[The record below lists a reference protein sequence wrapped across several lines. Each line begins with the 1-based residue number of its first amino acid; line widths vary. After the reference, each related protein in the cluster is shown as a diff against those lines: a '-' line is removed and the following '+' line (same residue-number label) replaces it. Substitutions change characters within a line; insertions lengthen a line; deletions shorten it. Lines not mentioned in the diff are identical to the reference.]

1 MFQSTLLKR
10 TMTLVV
16 LSLLASAILAT
27 IAFIVAGRTA
37 TLELEVDSAIKQ
49 DEEFKN
55 ILEENP
61 DYFGS
66 VDTRLFFFE
75 TSYATGHDY
84 YLLNAD
90 GKAVNYTRIEK
101 RNLSAQDTSN
111 ISSVLRSLNYRD
123 KNGLGYSII
132 DRDGMGNA
140 VIDREDMGYVVVD
153 NMKINSMI
161 IVDRFTVTID
171 GNPYD
176 LYSLSYL
183 EGYSDL
189 VGKYLNILLLSTLM
203 AAAAMLVPA
212 YAFVSRMVL
221 PLQEIN
227 EIAMQYGKG
236 DFSARADESHKGEIG
251 ELGQSFNF
259 LADRLSKSIND
270 LTAER
275 NQLQDI
281 FDVISDGI
289 VVVDKNAVPVTTNKA
304 IHKLFERADK
314 NNLFTERLQLIP
326 FDDVW
331 KDFEDCIATGETKTR
346 QIDNRD
352 YAYQCTIIP
361 KYDSSDNSTIIGAT
375 GFFRDIF
382 EEQKN
387 ERFRQDYV
395 ANISHE
401 LRTPLQTLRGL
412 IEPLSDG
419 MVKKES
425 DRQRYYQIILNET
438 MRLSRLIDDMLEL
451 SKLQSRTLAFKM
463 FPFNPNDLINSI
475 EIRFKP
481 IMKEAGIRFSVQN
494 NYGVLPTVMGNP
506 DRVEQILVILLD
518 NAKKY
523 TPAGKSIT
531 ILTDYIETEKKVYI
545 SVADTGQGIHEYD
558 IGHIFDRFFKADR
571 ARGKKGSGLGLS
583 IAKELLTYMGET
595 ITVNSKYEEGST
607 FTFTLTKA
615 EVPDV
620 WD

>member
-10 TMTLVV
+10 TMMLVV

-27 IAFIVAGRTA
+27 IAFLVAGKTA
-37 TLELEVDSAIKQ
+37 TLGIEVDNATKQ
-49 DEEFKN
+49 DSELKK
-55 ILEENP
+55 ILTENP
-61 DYFGS
+61 DFFS
-66 VDTRLFFFE
+66 NVDIRRFFFD
-75 TSYATGHDY
+75 TSYSTGHDY
-84 YLLNAD
+84 YLVNHE
-90 GKAVNYTRIEK
+90 GKLVNYTQVEHK
-101 RNLSAQDTSN
+101 NLSTKDN
-111 ISSVLRSLNYRD
+111 
-123 KNGLGYSII
+123 SII
-132 DRDGMGNA
+132 IPMLNNLEEYENLDGM
-140 VIDREDMGYVVVD
+140 E
-153 NMKINSMI
+153 
-161 IVDRFTVTID
+161 FTVLESYAYGLDDMVIINRFPVLID
-171 GNPYD
+171 NETYA
-176 LYSLSYL
+176 LYSLAYL
-183 EGYSDL
+183 EGYNTL
-189 VGKYLNILLLSTLM
+189 IAKYLNILLLSTFM

-227 EIAMQYGKG
+227 EVAMEYGKG
-236 DFSARADESHKGEIG
+236 NFNVRADESHKGEIG
-251 ELGQSFNF
+251 ELGHSFNF

-289 VVVDKNAVPVTTNKA
+289 VVVDSKAVPVTTNKA

-331 KDFEDCIATGETKTR
+331 KDFEDCITTGEPKTR

-361 KYDSSDNSTIIGAT
+361 KYDSSDNTTIIGAT

-451 SKLQSRTLAFKM
+451 SKLQSRTLAFKT
-463 FPFNPNDLINSI
+463 FPFNLNDLINSI
-475 EIRFKP
+475 EIRFRP
-481 IMKEAGIRFSVQN
+481 IMKEAGIKFSVQN
-494 NYGVLPTVMGNP
+494 NYGDLPTVIGNP
-506 DRVEQILVILLD
+506 DRVEQVLVILLD

-523 TPAGKSIT
+523 TPAGKTIT
-531 ILTDYIETEKKVYI
+531 ISTDYIEAEKKVYV

-583 IAKELLTYMGET
+583 IAKELLSYMGET

>member
-27 IAFIVAGRTA
+27 IAFLIAGKSA
-37 TLELEVDSAIKQ
+37 TIAMEKEKSLTQ
-49 DEEFKN
+49 DIAFKN
-55 ILEENP
+55 IFSENP
-61 DYFGS
+61 DYFE
-66 VDTRLFFFE
+66 DTDLRLFFFNS
-75 TSYATGHDY
+75 SYATGHDY
-84 YLLNAD
+84 YL
-90 GKAVNYTRIEK
+90 VNSEGFIVNSTSIEN
-101 RNLSAQDTSN
+101 RNIALKDTSDLVPLLN
-111 ISSVLRSLNYRD
+111 SLEYTMWNGIECYSFEYLNFDNTIIIS
-123 KNGLGYSII
+123 
-132 DRDGMGNA
+132 
-140 VIDREDMGYVVVD
+140 
-153 NMKINSMI
+153 
-161 IVDRFTVTID
+161 RFPIQID
-171 GNPYD
+171 GNSFY
-176 LYSLSYL
+176 LYSLSYQN
-183 EGYSDL
+183 GFNDL
-189 VGKYLNILLLSTLM
+189 VIKYLNILLLSTLM
-203 AAAAMLVPA
+203 AACAMLVPA
-212 YAFVSRMVL
+212 YAFVCRMVL
-221 PLQEIN
+221 PIQKIN
-227 EIAMQYGKG
+227 EVAMEYGKG
-236 DFSARADESHKGEIG
+236 NFSVRADETHKGEIG

-259 LADRLSKSIND
+259 LADRLSKSISD

-289 VVVDKNAVPVTTNKA
+289 VVVDKNSVPVTTNKA
-304 IHKLFERADK
+304 IHKLFERAEK
-314 NNLFTERLQLIP
+314 NNMFTERLQLIP

-331 KDFEDCIATGETKTR
+331 TDFEDCIASGETKTR

-361 KYDSSDNSTIIGAT
+361 KYDSSDSTNIIGAT

-451 SKLQSRTLAFKM
+451 SKLQSRTLAFKT
-463 FPFNPNDLINSI
+463 FPFNLNNLISSI

-481 IMKEAGIRFSVQN
+481 IMKEAGIKFSVQN
-494 NYGVLPTVMGNP
+494 NYGELPTVMGNP

-615 EVPDV
+615 EVPDA